1 MVLENTRTLLK
12 AANVRTI
19 LKALADVR
27 KHAPRASRICL
38 VGTPDLLA
46 DVARMLS
53 AGADDASGG
62 VSPALDVLERADFPT
77 RPEALSRWS
86 VVVFL
91 EDAQAPVRPA
101 LGPTVA
107 FCRAARVPAVVAAV
121 RDTEAVA
128 LDRHAFATLA
138 GLSGRE
144 LVLHT
149 RGTPAGKSA
158 LARRVA
164 QAAGQDGLALA
175 AALPALRPGVIQQTI
190 DATAR
195 QNAVVGAVIFLP
207 GADMPV
213 MTVNQLKMVLRIG
226 AAYGYKPDL
235 QRTVEML
242 GVIMSGF
249 GMRAL
254 ARRAVEYVPGLGWA
268 MKASVGYVG
277 TEAIG
282 RSAVLYFERGAPL
295 TASRF
300 PRLASQLGKFEKI
313 ARGLTP

>member
-1 MVLENTRTLLK
+1 MALT
-12 AANVRTI
+12 NVRTI

-27 KHAPRASRICL
+27 KHAPGASRICL
-38 VGTPDLLA
+38 VGPPDLLG
-46 DVARMLS
+46 DVARTLS

-62 VSPALDVLERADFPT
+62 LSRAFDVLERTDFPS

-91 EDAQAPVRPA
+91 EDAQAPVRPE

-107 FCRAARVPAVVAAV
+107 FCRVAQLPAVVAAV
-121 RDTEAVA
+121 RDTGAVTF
-128 LDRHAFATLA
+128 DRHAFMTLA
-138 GLSGRE
+138 GLLGRE

-158 LARRVA
+158 LARRIA
-164 QAAGQDGLALA
+164 QAAGQNGLALA
-175 AALPALRPGVIQQTI
+175 AALPALRPVVIQHVI

-195 QNAVVGAVIFLP
+195 QNAVVGAVIFVP

-213 MTVNQLKMVLRIG
+213 MTVNQLKMVLRVG
-226 AAYGYKPDL
+226 AAYGYKADL

-282 RSAVLYFERGAPL
+282 RSAVLYFENGAPL

>member
-1 MVLENTRTLLK
+1 MALGDVRSILK
-12 AANVRTI
+12 AGNVRTI

-27 KHAPRASRICL
+27 KHTSSASRICL

-46 DVARMLS
+46 DAARMLS

-62 VSPALDVLERADFPT
+62 LSPAFDVLERGDFPT
-77 RPEALSRWS
+77 RPEALARWS

-91 EDAQAPVRPA
+91 EDAQAPVRPE

-107 FCRAARVPAVVAAV
+107 FCRARHVPAVVAAV

-128 LDRHAFATLA
+128 LDRHAFTTLA
-138 GLSGRE
+138 ELSNRE

-158 LARRVA
+158 LARRIA

-175 AALPALRPGVIQQTI
+175 AALPALRPAVIQHTI

-254 ARRAVEYVPGLGWA
+254 ARYAVDYVPGLGWA
-268 MKASVGYVG
+268 MKASVGYAG

-282 RSAVLYFERGAPL
+282 RSAVLYFENGAPL